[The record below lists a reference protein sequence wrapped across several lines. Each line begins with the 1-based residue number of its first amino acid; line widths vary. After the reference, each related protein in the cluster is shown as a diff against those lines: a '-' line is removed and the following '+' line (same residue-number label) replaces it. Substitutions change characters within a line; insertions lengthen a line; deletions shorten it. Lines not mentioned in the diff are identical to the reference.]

1 MVPVV
6 AKRST
11 SLTLSFLV
19 QLSLQ
24 LTPPF
29 FSYHKQALPAGIN
42 AQPTAIKT
50 AVPLGFVPIA
60 SVESSRHCSDTTHA
74 FCLVEITR
82 DVNQSKY
89 FFLNNLGTTMKNL
102 LINYAGAGKTKV
114 YSDPDGGYI
123 LRLDLTGFVGDLFY
137 TSLTVTVPFPK
148 SSACPDDLMMGVLD
162 CERLSLTDE
171 PTEYPPLYPGGPPVV
186 KPSIPTLSQS
196 VWLHVRCCDYI
207 WFRLQRSGTGDL

>member
-1 MVPVV
+1 MICHSKLPLVQVLLIFPTGTPFAPADSTDPSIYFRVTLSY
-6 AKRST
+6 RDLGTHLSNDST
-11 SLTLSFLV
+11 SFLYGPSGRQTLNVTYPKLLV

-102 LINYAGAGKTKV
+102 LINYAGAGRDK
-114 YSDPDGGYI
+114 
-123 LRLDLTGFVGDLFY
+123 
-137 TSLTVTVPFPK
+137 
-148 SSACPDDLMMGVLD
+148 GV
-162 CERLSLTDE
+162 
-171 PTEYPPLYPGGPPVV
+171 
-186 KPSIPTLSQS
+186 
-196 VWLHVRCCDYI
+196 
-207 WFRLQRSGTGDL
+207 F